1 VVGAREPGAV
11 GFDMR
16 GDARPSL
23 LAREFALLAV
33 RLVTAGTATEV
44 LTQVAEA
51 AQRLLSA
58 ADAVSVT
65 MRVGDGTFHTQVS
78 LDPVA
83 RELDRIQYDVGEGPC
98 IDAARMTGLG
108 LAVSSDLTASPA
120 WPAFAVAATAR
131 GFVAV
136 VSSALAPDPGAEAL
150 GALNVYVRRGHVLG
164 TADHDVALLLATHG
178 ALALAHAQALSYAEL
193 QHGRLFRATHPR

>member
-1 VVGAREPGAV
+1 VVGAREPGAAGV
-11 GFDMR
+11 DVR

-23 LAREFALLAV
+23 LARQFALLAV
-33 RLVTAGTATEV
+33 RLVEARTAEEV
-44 LTQVAEA
+44 LIRVAEA

-65 MRVGDGTFHTQVS
+65 MRVGDDGFHTVVS

-98 IDAARMTGLG
+98 VEAARMVGLG
-108 LAVSSDLTASPA
+108 LAASSDLATTQA
-120 WPAFAVAATAR
+120 WPDFGAAAVAR

-136 VSSALAPDPGAEAL
+136 VSSALAPDPGTVAL
-150 GALNVYVRRGHVLG
+150 GALNIYIRRGHALG
-164 TADHDVALLLATHG
+164 AADHDVVLLLATHG

-193 QHGRLFRATHPR
+193 QHGRLFRATHPH

>member
-33 RLVTAGTATEV
+33 RLVEAGTAAEV

-98 IDAARMTGLG
+98 IDAARMTSLG
-108 LAVSSDLTASPA
+108 LAVSSDLTAAPA
-120 WPAFAVAATAR
+120 WPAFAAAATAR

-136 VSSALAPDPGAEAL
+136 VSSALAPDPGAAAV
-150 GALNVYVRRGHVLG
+150 GALNVYARHVLG
-164 TADHDVALLLATHG
+164 AADHDVALLLATHG

-193 QHGRLFRATHPR
+193 QHGRLVRATHPR

>member
-1 VVGAREPGAV
+1 VVGAREPVTA
-11 GFDMR
+11 GFDIL

-33 RLVTAGTATEV
+33 RLVEAGTAAEV
-44 LTQVAEA
+44 LTRVAEA

-58 ADAVSVT
+58 PDAVSVT
-65 MRVGDGTFHTQVS
+65 MRFGDGTFHTPVS

-98 IDAARMTGLG
+98 VDAARMTGLG
-108 LAVSSDLTASPA
+108 IAASSDLAATHA
-120 WPAFAVAATAR
+120 WPAFGAAAAAR

-136 VSSALAPDPGAEAL
+136 VSSALAPDPGAAAV

-164 TADHDVALLLATHG
+164 VDDHDVALLIATHG